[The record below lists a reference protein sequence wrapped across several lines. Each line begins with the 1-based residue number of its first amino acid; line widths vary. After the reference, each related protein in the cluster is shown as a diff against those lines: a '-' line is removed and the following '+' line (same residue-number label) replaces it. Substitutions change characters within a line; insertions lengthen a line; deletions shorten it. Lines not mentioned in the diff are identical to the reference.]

1 MKRVIFALVA
11 MGVVAGSQRLEA
23 QEFKVVV
30 NAANPISEISKSD
43 ASKIF
48 QKKSQ
53 KFGNGQ
59 RASPVDL
66 PANSPVR
73 EQFSQGVHGRSAS
86 AIASY
91 WQQQIF
97 SGRGVPPEEK
107 ASDSAVLDFVR
118 SNPDGIGYVAAD
130 TSLGD
135 GVKVVTITG

>member
-1 MKRVIFALVA
+1 MKRIIYALAAICVL
-11 MGVVAGSQRLEA
+11 AGSQRLEA
-23 QEFKVVV
+23 QEFQVVV

-48 QKKSQ
+48 QKKSK
-53 KFGNGQ
+53 KFENGQ
-59 RASPVDL
+59 GASPVDL

-86 AIASY
+86 AISSY

-107 ASDSAVLDFVR
+107 GSDSAVLDFVR
-118 SNPDGIGYVAAD
+118 SNPDGIGYVASDAP
-130 TSLGD
+130 LGD
-135 GVKVVTITG
+135 GVKAVTITQ